1 LQVGKSGEKWSEHM
15 EKIAGIEKYRVKNK
29 TERKRSRKTNIK
41 YIVNRKKVQNMEKE
55 GRRMDA

>member
-1 LQVGKSGEKWSEHM
+1 M
-15 EKIAGIEKYRVKNK
+15 EKIAGIEKCRVKNK